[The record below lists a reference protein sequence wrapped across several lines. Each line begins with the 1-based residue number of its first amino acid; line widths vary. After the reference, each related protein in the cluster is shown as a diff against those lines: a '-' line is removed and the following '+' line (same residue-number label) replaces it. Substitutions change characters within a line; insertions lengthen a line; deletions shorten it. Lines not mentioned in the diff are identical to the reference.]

1 MKIMYFHGFG
11 SSHASGTVEILRR
24 ELANDEIVAPDIP
37 VDPVEALP
45 YLTALCQ
52 TENPD
57 LIVGTSMGGMYA
69 QQMRA
74 YRRVLVNPAF
84 TMSTMS
90 KGLKTGEHKFFNG
103 RYDGAKTFKITRD
116 IIQHQKQAFELAPG
130 DSLPYKATLTGTIIS
145 IDTEY
150 SEQFKNITA
159 EQKATCWCLVGLHDD
174 VVTNAEALFKKNYLA
189 DHLMRFDGEH
199 QLNEKVIK
207 KVLIPLIE
215 QLR

>member
-116 IIQHQKQAFELAPG
+116 IIQHHNQMERQ
-130 DSLPYKATLTGTIIS
+130 
-145 IDTEY
+145 
-150 SEQFKNITA
+150 QFKNITA
-159 EQKATCWCLVGLHDD
+159 EQKATCWCLVGLRDD